1 VFVALVEAGGF
12 AKAQIVLN
20 LSPSTLSTHLSAL
33 ERRLGGE
40 LCKRGRGGFR
50 LTNLGRSTYA
60 AARQL
65 FSDIETFEARIGQ
78 DRGELVGRLRL
89 GIVDGIVTNPNL
101 ALQSVLRRFMPG
113 AEGVF
118 IELRLG
124 TPQELEQGIAEGSY
138 DLVVGPFSQRAP
150 GIYYRPLYG
159 EPHGLYCGT
168 EHPLFAMP
176 EAEIGREH
184 IERALFSVR
193 GYRHLEDLYRADHP
207 RASGN
212 VVHMEA
218 QAMMILSGHFVGF
231 LPCHFA
237 NLWVDK
243 GEMRRLMSGTFSFVS
258 QHFAALRQKDKDHPL
273 IARILKDVQSAAL
286 AETVAAKRQMRRT
299 LAQHRSQEAAD

>member
-1 VFVALVEAGGF
+1 MRVFVALVEAGGF

-50 LTNLGRSTYA
+50 LTSLGRSTYA

-65 FSDIETFEARIGQ
+65 FKDIETFEARIGQ
-78 DRGELVGRLRL
+78 DKGQLVGRLRL
-89 GIVDGIVTNPNL
+89 GIVDGIVTNRHL
-101 ALQSVLRRFMPG
+101 GLQMALRRFMPG

-124 TPQELEQGIAEGSY
+124 TPQQLEQGIADSSF
-138 DLVVGPFSQRAP
+138 DLVIGPFSQRAP
-150 GIYYRPLYG
+150 GILYRPLYG
-159 EPHGLYCGT
+159 EPHGLYCGAG
-168 EHPLFAMP
+168 HPLFTQA
-176 EAEIGREH
+176 EEEIGKDD

-193 GYRHLEDLYRADHP
+193 GYRHLEDLYRANHP

-212 VVHMEA
+212 VVQMEA
-218 QAMMILSGHFVGF
+218 QAMMILSGHFIGF

-237 NLWVDK
+237 DPWVER
-243 GEMRRLMSGTFSFVS
+243 GEMRRLQPETYSFIS
-258 QHFAALRQKDKDHPL
+258 PHFAALRQKDKDHPL
-273 IARILKDVQSAAL
+273 IARFLKDVQQAAQGEK
-286 AETVAAKRQMRRT
+286 AEAKTRSRKAAARKSEP
-299 LAQHRSQEAAD
+299 AG